1 MGAVL
6 LSLSTSSLL
15 LVGLAVWTNWRRVGV
30 REIDAS
36 QKTIEKLLHDMIPI
50 VYRPST
56 NLLTYYWEQIQCQ
69 HYYFAPWVR
78 NKNNELYSDIMIS
91 LSLFYH
97 ILGILGWNT
106 IILKWLKSG
115 SNCLQRLQAND
126 CDAESLSHI
135 LQAGCDWNNTL
146 NICQEKAIA
155 EITAMRVI
163 VLSCLVCCLAAPLQ
177 TLALW
182 MAPLLEDYLH
192 TLPMQKTSP
201 EKEIV
206 AWKGNMVEYGREWE
220 IRQHRVGTLFRAARL
235 HVLRF
240 RADYLPIRQEVDH
253 LFNPSHVVL
262 GWEQSPEA
270 YQEATGVFSRKVRFF
285 YKSCQY
291 RLYDAGSP
299 HLAQKLL
306 VHAWQ
311 LDRQVVYQRIRRARY
326 LTRSL
331 LPDIKNLV
339 KVCGPAQAT
348 SLADLWL
355 MRLFFVYWFGGLNQR
370 LARICLLEEADE
382 QTLAGLRLHRR
393 EQLHRPRHLLLLLF
407 ILLSHLA
414 VIAVLVYFATSLDKS
429 LAALW
434 GLIGAVA
441 HLWHA
446 LVLLPTRILLQ
457 QLFLPSFF
465 RTPFNHLHR
474 VCSARWKYILSRER
488 GAGWKRNEINL
499 VQHFHPACRLA
510 RVMPQIFMSRV
521 LLTLRD
527 WDLAAAFINIPRSN
541 PPKWESPWLSGS
553 PLIID
558 GLQVCCHNIYRSLK
572 YFASRALH
580 HIVFMQRG
588 ITHICLL
595 PPRALRHG
603 LWESGCAIVG
613 GSSFVAAAVVTE
625 RYGVGPLVA
634 LLAAYAILFWSLL
647 GQCFL
652 FLGPLT
658 LLYMLV
664 SCACHQINNHFVREK
679 PIVKHKSL
687 SLQMTMKMLPV

>member
-1 MGAVL
+1 MVLNTFGHGGSTTVGAVF
-6 LSLSTSSLL
+6 LSLSISGLL
-15 LVGLAVWTNWRRVGV
+15 LVGLAVWRNWRRGGV
-30 REIDAS
+30 RKIEAS
-36 QKTIEKLLHDMIPI
+36 QKNIEKLLDDMIPI

-56 NLLTYYWEQIQCQ
+56 DLLAYYWEQIQCQ
-69 HYYFAPWVR
+69 HYYFAPWAR
-78 NKNNELYSDIMIS
+78 NKNNELYSDILIS

-97 ILGILGWNT
+97 ILGILGWNI
-106 IILKWLKSG
+106 IILKWLKGGNS
-115 SNCLQRLQAND
+115 CLRRLQASD
-126 CDAESLSHI
+126 CNADSLSHI
-135 LQAGCDWNNTL
+135 FQA
-146 NICQEKAIA
+146 
-155 EITAMRVI
+155 
-163 VLSCLVCCLAAPLQ
+163 AAPLQ

-192 TLPMQKTSP
+192 TFSIQKISP
-201 EKEIV
+201 EKEKEEKK
-206 AWKGNMVEYGREWE
+206 ATWKGNMVEYGREWE
-220 IRQHRVGTLFRAARL
+220 IRQRRVGTLLRAARL

-240 RADYLPIRQEVDH
+240 RADFLPIRQEGDD
-253 LFNPSHVVL
+253 LFNPSQVVL

-270 YQEATGVFSRKVRFF
+270 CQESTGVFSRKMRFF

-326 LTRSL
+326 LTHSL
-331 LPDIKNLV
+331 LPDIRNLV
-339 KVCGPAQAT
+339 KVCGPAQET

-370 LARICLLEEADE
+370 LAKIYLLEEADE
-382 QTLAGLRLHRR
+382 QTLAGLRLRRR

-407 ILLSHLA
+407 VLLSHLA
-414 VIAVLVYFATSLDKS
+414 VIAVLAYFATTLDRS
-429 LAALW
+429 VAALW
-434 GLIGAVA
+434 GLICAVA

-446 LVLLPTRILLQ
+446 LILLPTRILLQ
-457 QLFLPSFF
+457 QLYLPSFF
-465 RTPFNHLHR
+465 RTPFNLLHR

-499 VQHFHPACRLA
+499 VQHFHPACRIA
-510 RVMPQIFMSRV
+510 RAMPQLFMSRV

-541 PPKWESPWLSGS
+541 PPRWESPWLSGS
-553 PLIID
+553 PLIVD
-558 GLQVCCHNIYRSLK
+558 GLQICCYNIYRSLK
-572 YFASRALH
+572 YFAGRALH
-580 HIVFMQRG
+580 HLVFMRRG
-588 ITHICLL
+588 IRHICLL

-613 GSSFVAAAVVTE
+613 GSSFVAVAVVTQ
-625 RYGVGPLVA
+625 RYGAGPLVA
-634 LLAAYAILFWSLL
+634 LLAAYVILFWSLL

-652 FLGPLT
+652 FLGPAT
-658 LLYMLV
+658 LLYMLF
-664 SCACHQINNHFVREK
+664 SRAWHKINNYFVREK
-679 PIVKHKSL
+679 PIVKRKSL
-687 SLQMTMKMLPV
+687 SLEMTIKMLPV